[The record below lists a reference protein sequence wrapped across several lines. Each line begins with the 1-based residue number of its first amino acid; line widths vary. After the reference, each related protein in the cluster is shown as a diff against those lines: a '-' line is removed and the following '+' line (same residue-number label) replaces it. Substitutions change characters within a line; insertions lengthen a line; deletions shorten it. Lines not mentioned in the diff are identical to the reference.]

1 MFFKKAFSK
10 EYIMF
15 TLIAIIAVLVFT
27 SFNYRNKYKAEVGL
41 REQQSMIYE
50 QNLFALED
58 TITRVIN
65 EKLGTIEYDK
75 AAFLTSIDN
84 LARYDEALARK
95 LDGVKGELLSA
106 ITGLAEG
113 RLPPAE
119 VDGNLIDYGDGDNKG
134 DGEYG
139 LAWNF
144 NYADSGLVQRLGG
157 QSRFKLFN
165 NKLYPG
171 ITTID
176 SNYFNLSLTYGF
188 KEEDERYKVW
198 AISKSPYVN
207 ISELSGAYFIDKAP
221 PGVNISSGQRPFS
234 IGPQI
239 GYGVNFDSKF
249 QNSRLGWNFGIG
261 ITYNML
267 SFGKRKPQSKKAA
280 SRGYEKAIDDVL
292 GTSVKPT
299 DYNSLMKHEVIEKE
313 TLYSISN
320 RYGMTTNQLK
330 KINNLNGKRLEIG
343 QILLVTNN
351 Y

>member
-10 EYIMF
+10 EYIVF
-15 TLIAIIAVLVFT
+15 TLVALIAILIFT

-75 AAFLTSIDN
+75 AAFLTSMEN
-84 LARYDEALARK
+84 LARYDEGLSRK
-95 LDGVKGELLSA
+95 LDGIKGDLLAAISSSA
-106 ITGLAEG
+106 IGD
-113 RLPPAE
+113 LPPTK
-119 VDGNLIDYGDGDNKG
+119 VDGELIDYADGDNKG

-139 LAWNF
+139 LVWDF
-144 NYADSGLVQRLGG
+144 NYVDSGLVQKLSGE
-157 QSRFKLFN
+157 SRFKLFN
-165 NKLYPG
+165 NNLYPG
-171 ITTID
+171 LTSID
-176 SNYFNLSLTYGF
+176 TNMFKLNLTYGF
-188 KEEDERYKVW
+188 KEEEDRYKVW

-207 ISELSGAYFIDKAP
+207 ISELTGVYFIDKAP
-221 PGVNISSGQRPFS
+221 PGVSVASGQRPFS

-249 QNSRLGWNFGIG
+249 QNSRSGWHFGIG
-261 ITYNML
+261 LTYNIM
-267 SFGKRKPQSKKAA
+267 SFGKRKPQRKKSASK
-280 SRGYEKAIDDVL
+280 SYEKAVDNVL
-292 GTSVKPT
+292 GTST
-299 DYNSLMKHEVIEKE
+299 DYNTLKKHSVEEKE

-320 RYGMTTNQLK
+320 RYGMTINQLK
-330 KINNLNGKRLEIG
+330 KINNLNGKIIEVG
-343 QILLVTNN
+343 QVLLVSNN